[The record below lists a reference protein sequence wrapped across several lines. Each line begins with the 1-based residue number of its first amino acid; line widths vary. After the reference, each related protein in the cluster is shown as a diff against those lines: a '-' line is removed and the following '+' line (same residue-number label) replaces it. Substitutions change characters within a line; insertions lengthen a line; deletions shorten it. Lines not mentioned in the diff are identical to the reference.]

1 MNKDEWLL
9 WKIIDRLIT
18 NILPAC
24 QVLEEEGYS
33 SLPRQLRRD
42 RDALI
47 EWQERV
53 RLMIAATGGGMEGD
67 MKDTAYWIGF
77 DDGYDGRY
85 WNSFDREAESDAW
98 LAYEAGFKAGEAKF
112 MADES
117 TPLNEQLALA

>member
-1 MNKDEWLL
+1 MNKDELL

-47 EWQERV
+47 EWQV
-53 RLMIAATGGGMEGD
+53 RMEEDNG
-67 MKDTAYWIGF
+67 K
-77 DDGYDGRY
+77 RQ
-85 WNSFDREAESDAW
+85 SS
-98 LAYEAGFKAGEAKF
+98 
-112 MADES
+112 
-117 TPLNEQLALA
+117 